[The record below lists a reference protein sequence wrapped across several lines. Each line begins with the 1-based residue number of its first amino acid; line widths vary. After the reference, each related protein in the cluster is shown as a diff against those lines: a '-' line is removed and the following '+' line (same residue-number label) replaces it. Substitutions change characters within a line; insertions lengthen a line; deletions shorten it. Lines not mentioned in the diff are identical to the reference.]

1 MYRTGFPRPTHG
13 PPPPRGR
20 NGDVQR
26 KELQQWAMYMEALHV
41 HRGVWDVVSGM
52 GEYNPVI
59 LEDAIYHEEE
69 YIDMNV
75 HQIGHY

>member
-1 MYRTGFPRPTHG
+1 SITGE
-13 PPPPRGR
+13 R

-59 LEDAIYHEEE
+59 LEDAIV
-69 YIDMNV
+69 ITKNL
-75 HQIGHY
+75 HQIGQY